1 MTTAGE
7 ASGEE
12 MGILRIARRGER
24 TLLGSGL
31 AREPELKSFDK
42 RELLNPLVGD
52 FNGANGA
59 NELSETWEPRSVN
72 GFVNWLSGDCAWRSG
87 SRTDRSTPEAFWAS
101 CSMTAA

>member
-1 MTTAGE
+1 VATAGE

-24 TLLGSGL
+24 TLLVSGL
-31 AREPELKSFDK
+31 ARELELKSLDK
-42 RELLNPLVGD
+42 RELLNPLGD
-52 FNGANGA
+52 FSGANGA
-59 NELSETWEPRSVN
+59 NELSEAWEPRSVN
-72 GFVNWLSGDCAWRSG
+72 GFVSWLSGDCVWRSR

>member
-1 MTTAGE
+1 VATAGE

-31 AREPELKSFDK
+31 AREPELKSLDK
-42 RELLNPLVGD
+42 RELLNPLGD
-52 FNGANGA
+52 FNGAKGA
-59 NELSETWEPRSVN
+59 SEFSEAWEPRSVN
-72 GFVNWLSGDCAWRSG
+72 GFVSWLSGDCAWRSL
-87 SRTDRSTPEAFWAS
+87 SRADRSTPEAFWAS